1 MFSILWG
8 ITGEVESFS
17 SNNLFGLYLADTGRP
32 IDVRNNYPMG
42 VSAVGI
48 VTTLIAAVYVD
59 LTKNHWHIGIWC
71 AFIGILTSTLIL
83 VYRPEPLV
91 FVGYYLAGQVYC
103 TQAVFFAWANL
114 VCHEDR
120 EERAIVLASM
130 NLANNAVNAWWSI
143 VFYSANMGPRFT
155 RGMWAMIGVSIAL
168 AIWTMVI
175 WWFQRRDAK
184 GQAVLAAIGIS
195 GNDQAADEDR
205 K

>member
-1 MFSILWG
+1 MDTKLTWNIFKRVFGRWHFWMFSILWG

-103 TQAVFFAWANL
+103 TQAVFFAWGKTPTPSYSL
-114 VCHEDR
+114 VISLILPWSQQTWSATRTEKS
-120 EERAIVLASM
+120 VL
-130 NLANNAVNAWWSI
+130 LFWH
-143 VFYSANMGPRFT
+143 R
-155 RGMWAMIGVSIAL
+155 
-168 AIWTMVI
+168 
-175 WWFQRRDAK
+175 
-184 GQAVLAAIGIS
+184 
-195 GNDQAADEDR
+195 
-205 K
+205 